1 MRVLKRSKSIGMLV
15 ATVAAA
21 GLIPLAAGQADAA
34 PAAAAATG
42 SCPAAGTVS
51 QGWHSGHDGVDI
63 ANSRGTAI
71 YATGPGTVIASAGG
85 IQGYGQW
92 IRIRHDDGTITEYGH
107 MYERLVSVNQ
117 RVSGGQHIARMG
129 SEGDSSGNHLHLRT
143 YASASASRGVN
154 PADYL
159 SARGVSLPCTPG
171 DGGGTPTPGTN
182 FTTWGTSVRVRTEPR
197 LNASVVRTLTGPTA
211 VFVQCQKRGDT
222 VNAEGYSNNAWS
234 YIPALGGY
242 ITNIYIDNPA
252 AWLPGVDECR

>member
-1 MRVLKRSKSIGMLV
+1 MRVLKRTKSIGMLV

-34 PAAAAATG
+34 PAKAAETG
-42 SCPAAGTVS
+42 SCPTAGTVT
-51 QGWHSGHDGVDI
+51 QGWSSGHDGVDI

-71 YATGPGTVIASAGG
+71 YATGSGTVIASGPAS
-85 IQGYGQW
+85 GYGQW
-92 IRIRHDDGTITEYGH
+92 IRIRHDDGSITEYGH

-143 YASASASRGVN
+143 YASASASRGMN
-154 PADYL
+154 PVDYL

-171 DGGGTPTPGTN
+171 GGGGTPTPGTN
-182 FTTWGTSVRVRTEPR
+182 FTTWGTSVRVRADAR
-197 LNASVVRTLTGPTA
+197 LNAAVVRTLTGPTA
-211 VFVQCQKRGDT
+211 VFVECQKHGDT
-222 VNAEGYSNNAWS
+222 VNAEGYTNDAWS

-252 AWLPGVDECR
+252 AWLPGVREC